1 MLKNKTKAYEK
12 HLKALVE
19 DLSEDEH
26 EEDAN
31 EVLTSGLTDAFAKV
45 QKQTQEKIG
54 KCQEQIE
61 SVEKENSKFFEKMER
76 EFQQHVEKIKAKD
89 GFEKK
94 SKEPV
99 KVVTLDKEQT
109 LASIEKSEVYGSKL
123 GSAIACWP
131 SEA

>member
-1 MLKNKTKAYEK
+1 
-12 HLKALVE
+12 
-19 DLSEDEH
+19 LSDDEH
-26 EEDAN
+26 EEEAN
-31 EVLTSGLTDAFAKV
+31 EILTSGLTDAFAKV

-99 KVVTLDKEQT
+99 KVALVEKNALVTLDKEQA
-109 LASIEKSEVYGSKL
+109 LEQIKKSELYGNKDA
-123 GSAIACWP
+123 SAIACWP
-131 SEA
+131 SYA